1 MIGEQSRPWRRET
14 GSGLRHT
21 LARIVALLALGVSP
35 AWAQVADAGLGV
47 SRRVAFDTV
56 AGYQDFFAEDAD
68 WPTQFIVDAFAA
80 IELAPGV
87 QVSVR
92 PVLWRVGG
100 EWESLLDQASL
111 RYEFRRGVN
120 WRVEAGKF
128 PSPIGLGMTENRA
141 NVNPGVIWCHRP
153 YYMAVPSQGRDVPPV
168 SLVSA
173 VYPWGA
179 QVTSSGT
186 RWDVRAGVV
195 DLPPVAFWQRA
206 DGDARGANRIV
217 GGGLTPR
224 QGMRVGASRAWGRYA
239 RATPSR
245 AALDYDT
252 LTVEADVA
260 FGHSRLS
267 GEWVR
272 SQLDAPGG
280 QRASEGW
287 TAQAQ
292 HTVTPRVFVHG
303 RLSSVH
309 SPQAATSQS
318 TTVVAQRFRSI
329 DTTAGYL
336 LTPEV
341 TLRVAHTAI
350 RGFGRGA
357 VDHQLGVSVVWTK
370 RWW

>member
-1 MIGEQSRPWRRET
+1 MTLRRAT
-14 GSGLRHT
+14 RAAAL
-21 LARIVALLALGVSP
+21 LVALAAPPVRAQEATPGV
-35 AWAQVADAGLGV
+35 GV

-56 AGYQDFFAEDAD
+56 AGYQDFFAEDTT
-68 WPTQFIVDAFAA
+68 WPVQFIVDAFAA
-80 IELAPGV
+80 LELAPGV

-92 PVLWRVGG
+92 PVLWRTGG
-100 EWESLLDQASL
+100 QWESLLDQASV
-111 RYEFRRGVN
+111 RYQFRRGVN
-120 WRVEAGKF
+120 LRFEAGKF
-128 PSPIGLGMTENRA
+128 PSPVGLGMTENRA

-179 QVTSSGT
+179 QVTSSGKH
-186 RWDVRAGVV
+186 WDVRAGVV
-195 DLPPVAFWQRA
+195 DQPPVAFWRQT
-206 DGDARGANRIV
+206 DGDARGANGIV
-217 GGGLTPR
+217 GGGLSPR
-224 QGMRVGASRAWGRYA
+224 QGMRVGASRSWGRYA

-280 QRASEGW
+280 RRASEGW

-292 HTVTPRVFVHG
+292 HTVTPRVFVHS
-303 RLSSVH
+303 RLSSVV

-318 TTVVAQRFRSI
+318 TTVVEQRFRSI
-329 DTTAGYL
+329 DTTTGYL

-350 RGFGRGA
+350 RGFGRAA
-357 VDHQLGVSVVWTK
+357 VDHQLGVSVVWTR

>member
-1 MIGEQSRPWRRET
+1 MMIAR
-14 GSGLRHT
+14 GLVAAGALMLVVAST
-21 LARIVALLALGVSP
+21 PAR
-35 AWAQVADAGLGV
+35 AQEAAPGAGA

-56 AGYQDFFAEDAD
+56 TGYQDFFAEDAA
-68 WPTQFIVDAFAA
+68 WAVQFIVDTFAA
-80 IELAPGV
+80 VELAPGW

-92 PVLWRVGG
+92 PVVWRVRG

-111 RYEFRRGVN
+111 RYEVHRGAN

-153 YYMAVPSQGRDVPPV
+153 YYMPLPSQGSDLPPV

-179 QVTSSGT
+179 QVTTSGDH
-186 RWDVRAGVV
+186 WDVRAGVV

-206 DGDARGANRIV
+206 EGDARGPNGFV
-217 GGGLTPR
+217 GGGVGPR
-224 QGMRVGASRAWGRYA
+224 QGTRLGASRAWGRFA
-239 RATPSR
+239 RPTSSHE
-245 AALDYDT
+245 ALEYNT
-252 LTVEADVA
+252 LTLEADVA

-272 SQLDAPGG
+272 SHFEAPGG
-280 QRASEGW
+280 GRVSEGW

-292 HTVTPRVFVHG
+292 HAVTPRVFVHSRMSTVRAPLVG
-303 RLSSVH
+303 
-309 SPQAATSQS
+309 TSQA
-318 TTVVAQRFRSI
+318 TTLVEQRFRSI

-336 LTPEV
+336 LNPEV

-350 RGFGRGA
+350 RGFGRTV
-357 VDHQLGVSVVWTK
+357 VDHQLGVSMVWAR